1 MNRKKY
7 INRYDIQKRV
17 EELAIEIDCDYSGL
31 DDRICIVGILR
42 GAFIFLADMSRLLD
56 TRHTIDF
63 ISIGSYDKDNSG
75 NVRLLMDT
83 RTDVSGKHVLIVEDI
98 IDSGK
103 TINYLVDLFLNRNV
117 ASVKTCTLFRKNG
130 SKETSNIDYIG
141 FDVPKEHWLVGYG
154 LDFDNKYRTLPD
166 VEILKQSDEEL
177 N

>member
-1 MNRKKY
+1 MNRKQY
-7 INRYDIQKRV
+7 ITESTIKNRVR
-17 EELAIEIDCDYSGL
+17 ELARYIDTDYNNL
-31 DDRICIVGILR
+31 DDRICIVGVLR
-42 GAFIFLADMSRLLD
+42 GAFIFLADLSRLLD

-103 TINYLVDLFLNRNV
+103 TINYLVSLFLDRNV

-130 SKETSNIDYIG
+130 SKENSNVDYVG
-141 FDVPKEHWLVGYG
+141 FDVPKEHWLIGYG
-154 LDFDNKYRTLPD
+154 LDFDDKYRTLPD
-166 VEILKQSDEEL
+166 VEILEH
-177 N
+177 

>member
-1 MNRKKY
+1 MNRKQY
-7 INRYDIQKRV
+7 ITESTIKNRVR
-17 EELAIEIDCDYSGL
+17 ELARYIDTDYNNL
-31 DDRICIVGILR
+31 DDRICIVGVLR
-42 GAFIFLADMSRLLD
+42 GAFIFLADLSRLLD

-103 TINYLVDLFLNRNV
+103 TINYLVSLFLDRNI

-130 SKETSNIDYIG
+130 SKETSNVDYVG
-141 FDVPKEHWLVGYG
+141 FDVPKEHWLIGYG
-154 LDFDNKYRTLPD
+154 LDFDDKYRTLPD
-166 VEILKQSDEEL
+166 VEILEH
-177 N
+177 

>member
-1 MNRKKY
+1 MNRKQY
-7 INRYDIQKRV
+7 ITESTIKNRVR
-17 EELAIEIDCDYSGL
+17 ELARYIDIDYNNL
-31 DDRICIVGILR
+31 DDRICIVGVLR
-42 GAFIFLADMSRLLD
+42 GAFIFLADLSRLLD

-103 TINYLVDLFLNRNV
+103 TINYLVSLFLDRNV

-130 SKETSNIDYIG
+130 SKETSNVDYVG
-141 FDVPKEHWLVGYG
+141 FDVPKEHWLIGYG
-154 LDFDNKYRTLPD
+154 LDFDDKYRTLPD
-166 VEILKQSDEEL
+166 VEILEH
-177 N
+177 

>member
-1 MNRKKY
+1 MNRKQY
-7 INRYDIQKRV
+7 IAESTIKNRVR
-17 EELAIEIDCDYSGL
+17 ELARYIDIDYNNL
-31 DDRICIVGILR
+31 DDRICIVGVLR
-42 GAFIFLADMSRLLD
+42 GAFIFLADLSRLLD

-103 TINYLVDLFLNRNV
+103 TINYLVSLFLDRNV

-130 SKETSNIDYIG
+130 SKETSNVDYVG
-141 FDVPKEHWLVGYG
+141 FDVPKEHWLIGYG
-154 LDFDNKYRTLPD
+154 LDFDDKYRTLPD
-166 VEILKQSDEEL
+166 VEILEH
-177 N
+177 

>member
-1 MNRKKY
+1 MNRKQY
-7 INRYDIQKRV
+7 ITESTIKNRVR
-17 EELAIEIDCDYSGL
+17 ELARYIDTDYNNL
-31 DDRICIVGILR
+31 DDRICIVGVLR
-42 GAFIFLADMSRLLD
+42 GAFIFLADLSRLLD

-103 TINYLVDLFLNRNV
+103 TINYLVSLFLDRNV

-130 SKETSNIDYIG
+130 SKETSNVDYVG
-141 FDVPKEHWLVGYG
+141 FDVPKEHWLIGYG
-154 LDFDNKYRTLPD
+154 LDFDDKYRTLPD
-166 VEILKQSDEEL
+166 VEILEH
-177 N
+177 